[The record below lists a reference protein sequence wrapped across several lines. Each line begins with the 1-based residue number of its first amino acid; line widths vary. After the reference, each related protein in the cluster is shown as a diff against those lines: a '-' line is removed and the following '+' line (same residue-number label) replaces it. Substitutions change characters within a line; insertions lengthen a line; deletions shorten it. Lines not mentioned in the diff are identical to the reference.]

1 MKGTELTMGG
11 WVGGEGGTQLGT
23 GNGFQEQIEG
33 VGQRQAGILAIS
45 LAPLASK
52 HPLAFSKVEL
62 ISVFA

>member
-11 WVGGEGGTQLGT
+11 GWRGWDLT
-23 GNGFQEQIEG
+23 GNGFQELIEG
-33 VGQRQAGILAIS
+33 VGQRPAGIPAIS

-62 ISVFA
+62 ISVFV